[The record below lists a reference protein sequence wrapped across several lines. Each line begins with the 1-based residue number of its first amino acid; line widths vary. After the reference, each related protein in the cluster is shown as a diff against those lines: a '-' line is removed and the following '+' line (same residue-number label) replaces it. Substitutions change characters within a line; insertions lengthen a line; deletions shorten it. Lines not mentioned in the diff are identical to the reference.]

1 MKIPIFPEKYHQN
14 GGFSM
19 AMLVSGRVYE
29 IYVCTVYLYIFI
41 YIYMYIYGRWMVH
54 VHIGGC
60 RTLAHMYVWVA
71 MNHLDGFLSFFTMEL
86 PKLHKKLT
94 SDWRKLFQS
103 KHDSETSR
111 CLPIE
116 ISIYPLE
123 NMCVFY
129 QSIGWLFESF
139 TVRNGVI
146 FPFQSTCC
154 PWMCVAPY
162 MEWFSCKMEFCL
174 DPNMYGKKGV
184 VFSPFPSHC
193 FRGLKRLGSVPSAR
207 AISIVW

>member
-1 MKIPIFPEKYHQN
+1 M
-14 GGFSM
+14 
-19 AMLVSGRVYE
+19 
-29 IYVCTVYLYIFI
+29 
-41 YIYMYIYGRWMVH
+41 YIYMVDEWYMYILGVAEPWSTCMFEWLWIIWMFFYH
-54 VHIGGC
+54 
-60 RTLAHMYVWVA
+60 
-71 MNHLDGFLSFFTMEL
+71 FFTMEL

-94 SDWRKLFQS
+94 FHWRKLFQS

-184 VFSPFPSHC
+184 VFPHFHPTVS
-193 FRGLKRLGSVPSAR
+193 GG
-207 AISIVW
+207 